1 MKNFNHR
8 LARRPCD
15 PGALPLPRVSP
26 GGWRWRFVAPGGEL
40 VAPGGLCQARR
51 RPAATAPLRLLRQHP
66 KMLIAPRFTLKH
78 SGNLI
83 WVSKQVILARECQ
96 DLPLQLSYGG
106 CELRGLVTTCQ
117 LSPSKE
123 HAHHTR
129 RTCPS
134 NCLKG
139 IICPACSDASC
150 RHAQGGYDGVMRAP
164 AVDCNFWSL

>member
-1 MKNFNHR
+1 MYHLLCGQKVLNILKNFNHW

-51 RPAATAPLRLLRQHP
+51 RPAATAPAAPSALASENAHRTSVHPKTLRELNMGVEASHPRSRVPGLAASALLR
-66 KMLIAPRFTLKH
+66 
-78 SGNLI
+78 
-83 WVSKQVILARECQ
+83 WC
-96 DLPLQLSYGG
+96 

-123 HAHHTR
+123 HHTR

-139 IICPACSDASC
+139 IIPACSDLAADML
-150 RHAQGGYDGVMRAP
+150 RVAMTV
-164 AVDCNFWSL
+164 